1 MNREDLKEY
10 FDVLEL
16 PLDADLSDV
25 KKAYLLL
32 KDIYSTESIV
42 TMSMVDEIT
51 VEQKNEI
58 LGQIDEAY
66 QALSSSFSDE
76 RSTVV
81 DYVEEIVAGIEEFDG
96 AALKMIREKLNFS
109 LDDVA
114 MATRVLR
121 KHLTNVEE
129 ENFADLPVSVYTRG
143 FVANY
148 AKFLSLDPDK
158 VAAEYMEKFQ
168 AWYDEHEQGA

>member
-25 KKAYLLL
+25 KKAYILL
-32 KDIYSTESIV
+32 KDIYSRESIV

-51 VEQKNEI
+51 DEQKNEI

-81 DYVEEIVAGIEEFDG
+81 DYVEE
-96 AALKMIREKLNFS
+96 
-109 LDDVA
+109 
-114 MATRVLR
+114 
-121 KHLTNVEE
+121 
-129 ENFADLPVSVYTRG
+129 
-143 FVANY
+143 
-148 AKFLSLDPDK
+148 
-158 VAAEYMEKFQ
+158 
-168 AWYDEHEQGA
+168 